1 MSTRLY
7 CSYYLSKIIGKV
19 SSWEEK
25 KALRRVGPSNRLY
38 GRSGGVKW
46 GRLYVVPLIRT
57 LFFASLLCP
66 FSTWGRKVEIVV
78 FSLSLPFPVYFFLS
92 DKFKINIQ
100 VGKRWQLKIPN
111 IFLKNRTYQNRG
123 LHFMFATVARFH
135 NMNVLSNIKHFSYKS
150 LNVTDISFSV
160 LLSLQCINVCWIL
173 YANRI
178 LLHTTFH
185 CECPQYGNYR
195 NFLSH
200 PYPF

>member
-1 MSTRLY
+1 M
-7 CSYYLSKIIGKV
+7 GKYRA
-19 SSWEEK
+19 EK
-25 KALRRVGPSNRLY
+25 KKKLLEGWVLQTGFTEGVVGWNED
-38 GRSGGVKW
+38 GC
-46 GRLYVVPLIRT
+46 T
-57 LFFASLLCP
+57 LFLLLGLYFLLHYFVHFPLEVDCR
-66 FSTWGRKVEIVV
+66 RKVEIVV

-185 CECPQYGNYR
+185 CEFPQYGNYR
-195 NFLSH
+195 NSLSH
-200 PYPF
+200 LF